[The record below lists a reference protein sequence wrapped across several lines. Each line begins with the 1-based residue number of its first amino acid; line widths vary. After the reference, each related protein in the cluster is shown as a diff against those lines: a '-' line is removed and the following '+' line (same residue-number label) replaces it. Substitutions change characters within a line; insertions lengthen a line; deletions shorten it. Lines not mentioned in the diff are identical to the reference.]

1 MKSRFTILSTVGAFL
16 LVLGLA
22 ITPGFAQ
29 NLSLDVDKTQTMAVD
44 SGHNQ
49 KMGKLI
55 FTVTDTATDR
65 DLLGYEGD
73 TTITISYGG
82 LKIANETASDL
93 VVCAGSFGVPACDAP
108 VDHDNDTADTSPM
121 VNAVRPVFSAD
132 RTKLVLTVF
141 RGATVGATV
150 DEDIITVDGIRVD
163 TSGKNAGDEIM
174 AHISASK
181 GTADGVIDVGG
192 GDARSVS
199 TVISTVGAAVTV
211 PSVSAASAV
220 TCVDGGEASIT
231 VKEGFASAWEDIASG
246 TTSAYRGESTSIQIA
261 VLNIPADVKF
271 KWPKEVGSEPVATG
285 PKATETVH
293 RKAGAS
299 MLKLQSAE
307 VGIDAVY
314 TYEQV
319 VDVPATEGEAAGVAT
334 GVSAGYGHDQTADS
348 FVIKPKVQVGAGAIA
363 TTKPADVWAFLVPDV
378 ASESARYIELSYKK
392 VPVTDQNDDD
402 PNLVP
407 GEFLNLSDCI
417 TYLLFPYVTCGSSD
431 DWTTGLAIS
440 NTSMDEA
447 LFDHVE
453 LKKDQTDKGGAISQS
468 GPIYV
473 HAYVKSSKAVDGTSG
488 TVPDSSSTMVTS
500 KLAAGDTIAFACG
513 DVIRGD
519 GYLIAE
525 AHFLNAYGMAFAFG
539 NFGGG
544 ATFDVAHG
552 YTAMVIS
559 DKSGMRID

>member
-29 NLSLDVDKTQTMAVD
+29 NDLSLDVDKTQTMAVD

-55 FTVTDTATDR
+55 FTVTATATDR

-82 LKIANETASDL
+82 LKIANETASAL
-93 VVCAGSFGVPACDAP
+93 VVCAGSFGAAAPACDAQ
-108 VDHDNDTADTSPM
+108 VDHDGVDTTASPE

-141 RGATVGATV
+141 RDNTVGGTV
-150 DEDIITVDGIRVD
+150 DDDIITVDGVRVD

-319 VDVPATEGEAAGVAT
+319 VDVPATTGDAAGVAT

-363 TTKPADVWAFLVPDV
+363 HH
-378 ASESARYIELSYKK
+378 
-392 VPVTDQNDDD
+392 Q
-402 PNLVP
+402 
-407 GEFLNLSDCI
+407 
-417 TYLLFPYVTCGSSD
+417 
-431 DWTTGLAIS
+431 
-440 NTSMDEA
+440 
-447 LFDHVE
+447 
-453 LKKDQTDKGGAISQS
+453 
-468 GPIYV
+468 
-473 HAYVKSSKAVDGTSG
+473 
-488 TVPDSSSTMVTS
+488 
-500 KLAAGDTIAFACG
+500 AGRCLGIPRSRRCQ
-513 DVIRGD
+513 
-519 GYLIAE
+519 
-525 AHFLNAYGMAFAFG
+525 
-539 NFGGG
+539 
-544 ATFDVAHG
+544 
-552 YTAMVIS
+552 
-559 DKSGMRID
+559 